1 MPKRMFSDSRMKRYA
16 GCGAEE
22 IFRAIPTTPAGLP
35 QERVE
40 AMRAKYG
47 ENRLSSRNDDTFPHR
62 LRRAFVDPLHAGGDL
77 SHYRC
82 AAGL

>member
-1 MPKRMFSDSRMKRYA
+1 MPKRMFSDSRMKKYA

-47 ENRLSSRNDDTFPHR
+47 ENRLSGRKEDTLPHR
-62 LRRAFVDPLHAGGDL
+62 LRRAFVDPFTMILFTLVH
-77 SHYRC
+77 
-82 AAGL
+82 